1 MKQWNKVK
9 AVSFRVQEM
18 AKPVYERQLVKRMRW
33 NKGGL
38 GIQEAYEM
46 VLVRPEQH
54 KKHDFELGLGPCGET
69 VRELYYREDAQ
80 GFQVYQ
86 VTERSRKNFVYPW
99 SELHG
104 RITVTYLLQTETL
117 PL

>member
-1 MKQWNKVK
+1 MMRHWNKVK
-9 AVSFRVQEM
+9 AVSFRVQEK
-18 AKPVYERQLVKRMRW
+18 ARGIDFKI
-33 NKGGL
+33 GGHTIKTYL
-38 GIQEAYEM
+38 DE
-46 VLVRPEQH
+46 H

-104 RITVTYLLQTETL
+104 RITVSYLLQTETL

>member
-1 MKQWNKVK
+1 MRHWNKVK
-9 AVSFRVQEM
+9 AVSFKVQE
-18 AKPVYERQLVKRMRW
+18 KDNGDCLTFRKSDGSYDYIWKRHP
-33 NKGGL
+33 G
-38 GIQEAYEM
+38 
-46 VLVRPEQH
+46 H

>member
-1 MKQWNKVK
+1 MKHWNKVK
-9 AVSFRVQEM
+9 AVSFRVQEVVSIPFGP
-18 AKPVYERQLVKRMRW
+18 KYII
-33 NKGGL
+33 GGREF
-38 GIQEAYEM
+38 QADTK
-46 VLVRPEQH
+46 QH

-104 RITVTYLLQTETL
+104 RITVSYLLQTETL

>member
-1 MKQWNKVK
+1 MSHWNKVK
-9 AVSFRVQEM
+9 AVSFRVQE
-18 AKPVYERQLVKRMRW
+18 AVEVAYGPVYKLTSRNFQATRKE
-33 NKGGL
+33 
-38 GIQEAYEM
+38 
-46 VLVRPEQH
+46 H

-69 VRELYYREDAQ
+69 VRELYYREDSQ